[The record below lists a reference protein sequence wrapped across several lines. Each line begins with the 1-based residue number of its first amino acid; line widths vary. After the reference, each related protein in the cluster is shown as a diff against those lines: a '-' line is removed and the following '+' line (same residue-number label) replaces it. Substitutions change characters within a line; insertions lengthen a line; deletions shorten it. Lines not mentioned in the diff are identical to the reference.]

1 MLGTR
6 FTFEIVQ
13 NKLILEDDNLI
24 QDFVQFIAD
33 RLRCKFPHNKITV
46 DNVQINKYYSQ
57 HIRVIISITVF
68 HLYFESFTKGLD
80 EVNE

>member
-6 FTFEIVQ
+6 FTFKIVQ
-13 NKLILEDDNLI
+13 NKLILEDDDLI

-33 RLRCKFPHNKITV
+33 RLRCKFPHNKITI
-46 DNVQINKYYSQ
+46 DNVQIDKHYSQ
-57 HIRVIISITVF
+57 QIIVIITITVF
-68 HLYFESFTKGLD
+68 HIYFESFTKGLD

>member
-1 MLGTR
+1 MLGTQ

-33 RLRCKFPHNKITV
+33 RLRCKFPYNKITV
-46 DNVQINKYYSQ
+46 DDVQIDKYYSR
-57 HIRVIISITVF
+57 HIRVIITITVF
-68 HLYFESFTKGLD
+68 HLYFESFTKGT
-80 EVNE
+80 EKVNE